1 MIERKEVNIMLPD
14 GDIKKITILISCEYP
29 WSIEANFPNG
39 VCRHY
44 NSSDIFS
51 AFQDM
56 RTEFEKKEI
65 RFLCAGARPDVVTSG
80 MSRSMSGGRKAYI
93 IKKGK
98 PANLSDMVDI
108 FDYAK
113 PSVIGTVA
121 QQEEFFKS
129 WVNSFR
135 NGV

>member
-1 MIERKEVNIMLPD
+1 
-14 GDIKKITILISCEYP
+14 
-29 WSIEANFPNG
+29 
-39 VCRHY
+39 
-44 NSSDIFS
+44 
-51 AFQDM
+51 
-56 RTEFEKKEI
+56 
-65 RFLCAGARPDVVTSG
+65 
-80 MSRSMSGGRKAYI
+80 MSGGRKAYI
-93 IKKGK
+93 VKKGK